1 MLGCIFSNLLRRT
14 VGTDPDDLWDF
25 GTVRHVARPGTIGRA
40 NAKTENGLTYP
51 QPVSD
56 LNNNH
61 VPHHNGVRPAS
72 ASKSSL
78 STTSTVTTK
87 AELPRPPAHPPA
99 YQEQDQATVRTSRR
113 EREGSYD
120 SNQSSGSEGEGS
132 DSERQAETRQHLA
145 DTQLVDKLDVEL
157 DDDLDGRTMLES
169 QFSGVTCNCFCMST
183 Q

>member
-1 MLGCIFSNLLRRT
+1 MLGCIFSNLLCRT

-51 QPVSD
+51 QPVSN

-61 VPHHNGVRPAS
+61 VPHHNNGVRPAS

-78 STTSTVTTK
+78 STTSTVATK

-99 YQEQDQATVRTSRR
+99 SLEQDQATVHTSRR
-113 EREGSYD
+113 EHEGLYD
-120 SNQSSGSEGEGS
+120 SNQLLGSEGEGS
-132 DSERQAETRQHLA
+132 DSR
-145 DTQLVDKLDVEL
+145 
-157 DDDLDGRTMLES
+157 
-169 QFSGVTCNCFCMST
+169 
-183 Q
+183 